1 MVLREG
7 RIVEKMKKGDM
18 QEEEIVRDEMGMK
31 QQRKEE

>member
-7 RIVEKMKKGDM
+7 RMVEKMKKGDM
-18 QEEEIVRDEMGMK
+18 QEEEIVGDEMGMK